1 MTAVV
6 IDATYSDLHKDVY
19 GFRPRNVHFETQEAF
34 DAEYERL
41 VKQLDVVMDEERLA
55 KVRAIKTL
63 KQRLRGMMRD
73 HNIDLVTALQWD
85 FDAMGCD
92 GWYGWEDYC
101 YTLGIGFALD
111 RKMSRL
117 GIKPPLKFQQFKS

>member
-1 MTAVV
+1 MAVI

-19 GFRPRNVHFETQEAF
+19 GFRPRGVNFETQEEY

-41 VKQLDVVMDEERLA
+41 VRQLDVVMEDERLA
-55 KVRAIKTL
+55 KIRAVKTV
-63 KQRLRGMMRD
+63 KDRLCGLMRD
-73 HNIDLVTALQWD
+73 HGIDGLTALQWD
-85 FDAMGCD
+85 YDAMGCD

-101 YTLGIGFALD
+101 YTTGIGFALD
-111 RKMSRL
+111 RKMFRL